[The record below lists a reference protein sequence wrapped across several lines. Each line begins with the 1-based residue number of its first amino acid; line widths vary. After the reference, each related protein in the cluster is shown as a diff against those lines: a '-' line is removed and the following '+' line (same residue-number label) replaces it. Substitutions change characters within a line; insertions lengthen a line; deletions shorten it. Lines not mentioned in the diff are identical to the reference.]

1 MAHGPVPGAGSTSSR
16 PLPKPKVHLGR
27 VIYIAAVAAIGGF
40 LFGFDSSVINGANAG
55 LWYQL
60 QVTNEWLQG
69 FLTSVALLG
78 SALGAL
84 IAGGLTARFG
94 RKRIMALASLLFL
107 FAGFGQALPF
117 ATLDFLF
124 WRFLG
129 GFAIGLV
136 AVACPMYISESAP
149 AYLRGRLT
157 ALFQLALV
165 FGIFLT
171 NFTNQ
176 LILSQ
181 VPDEPPPSGEGM
193 GLIAPA
199 ATNNDWLLGLQ
210 AWQWM
215 FLLLLIP
222 AILFFFL
229 SLTLPESARYLVSKH
244 REDEARVVL
253 KQIYNEDV
261 EARLMAIDES
271 LKGEIKPKFSDIKG
285 AAFGLK
291 PIVWIGIWIAIFQ
304 QLTGINMII
313 YFGNVIWGSVGF
325 SEQQSFLTSTINT
338 GVNLVFTILAVV
350 LIDRLGRRALLLIGS
365 VGMAICLGGVTVMFT
380 ISPTQDGAPVLSEGA
395 GVLTVLFVLGF
406 TASFAV
412 SWGAVMWVLLGEMF
426 PNSYRAAAMSVAV
439 MANWLAN
446 FAVTE
451 LSIPL
456 VGFSISLTYALLTAF
471 CVISFFYVLKYV
483 KETKGVSLE
492 DMEELEKAEV

>member
-1 MAHGPVPGAGSTSSR
+1 MAHGPVPGAGSTSSQ
-16 PLPKPKVHLGR
+16 PQHKPKVHLGR
-27 VIYIAAVAAIGGF
+27 VIYIAVVAAIGGF

-60 QVTNEWLQG
+60 QITNEWLQS

-94 RKRIMALASLLFL
+94 RKRIMTLAALLFL
-107 FAGFGQALPF
+107 FAGFGQAFPF

-124 WRFLG
+124 WRFTG

-136 AVACPMYISESAP
+136 AVACPMYISENAP
-149 AYLRGRLT
+149 AYMRGRLT

-165 FGIFLT
+165 FGLFLT
-171 NFTNQ
+171 NLTNQ
-176 LILSQ
+176 IILSR

-193 GLIAPA
+193 GLIDPVA
-199 ATNNDWLLGLQ
+199 ANNDWLLGLQ

-215 FLLLLIP
+215 FLVLLIP
-222 AILFFFL
+222 AVLFFFL
-229 SLTLPESARYLVSKH
+229 SLTLPESARYLVSQH
-244 REDEARVVL
+244 RDDEARVVL
-253 KQIYNEDV
+253 KQIYDEDV
-261 EARLMAIDES
+261 EARLTTIDES
-271 LKGEIKPKFSDIKG
+271 LKGEVKPKFSDIKG

-304 QLTGINMII
+304 QFTGINLIF
-313 YFGNVIWGSVGF
+313 YFGNTIWGSVGF
-325 SEQQSFLTSTINT
+325 SEQESFLTSTIQAS
-338 GVNLVFTILAVV
+338 VNLVFTILAVL

-365 VGMAICLGGVTVMFT
+365 VGMAICLGGMTFMFAT
-380 ISPTQDGAPVLSEGA
+380 SPTQDGAPVLSESA
-395 GVLTVLFVLGF
+395 GLITVLFAMGF
-406 TASFAV
+406 VASFAV

-451 LSIPL
+451 LSLPL
-456 VGFSISLTYALLTAF
+456 ISVSISLTYALLTTFA
-471 CVISFFYVLKYV
+471 VISFFYVLKYV